1 MSLFTHIFNLKKVF
15 IYLLLAICLS
25 YVAREL
31 IYVGLRKSSSGEF
44 GKLNTI
50 FIKQNFYDALI
61 IGSSRAESHFLPAV
75 INSVSGLDCF
85 NAGQSGAMQELNLT
99 ILRSYLVHSAA
110 PKILVLNIDI
120 HLPNEGSDT
129 IHHFPKY
136 FPYLGNN
143 VLYEH
148 LKKQDPRF
156 CWFKWISFYSL
167 PYINDYYLAASLR
180 GWMDEK
186 TDDDKK
192 YAKGFI
198 PEQKRVEDPDR
209 DTYPLIDYTIDAE
222 VCKNINDIIAVC
234 KQNNIWPVLVVSPL
248 YYKVS
253 ESITDRA
260 ASISLLKKLAN
271 EHDIP
276 FLDYTTDEMC
286 FKKEYFVNPRHLNN
300 TGAHIFSQKFAEHL
314 LQYLR

>member
-1 MSLFTHIFNLKKVF
+1 MKKIF
-15 IYLLLAICLS
+15 IYLLLVICLS
-25 YVAREL
+25 YVAREF

-44 GKLNTI
+44 GKLNTL
-50 FIKQNFYDALI
+50 FIKQNFYDVLI
-61 IGSSRAESHFLPAV
+61 IGSSRAESHFVP
-75 INSVSGLDCF
+75 SVVDSVTGLDCF

-99 ILRSYLVHSAA
+99 ILRSYLVHSTA

-120 HLPNEGSDT
+120 HLPNKGSDT

-148 LKKQDPRF
+148 LKKRDPRF
-156 CWFKWISFYSL
+156 SWFKWISFYSL

-180 GWMDEK
+180 GWMDGKAEE
-186 TDDDKK
+186 DKE
-192 YAKGFI
+192 YTKGFI
-198 PEQKRVEDPDR
+198 PEQKRVEDPDK
-209 DTYPLIDYTIDAE
+209 DSYPPIDYTIDSE
-222 VCKNINDIIAVC
+222 VCRNVSEIISVC

-248 YYKVS
+248 YYRVS
-253 ESITDRA
+253 ESITDKV

-286 FKKEYFVNPRHLNN
+286 YKKEYFVNPRHLNK
-300 TGAHIFSQKFAEHL
+300 TGAHIFSQKFAGHL